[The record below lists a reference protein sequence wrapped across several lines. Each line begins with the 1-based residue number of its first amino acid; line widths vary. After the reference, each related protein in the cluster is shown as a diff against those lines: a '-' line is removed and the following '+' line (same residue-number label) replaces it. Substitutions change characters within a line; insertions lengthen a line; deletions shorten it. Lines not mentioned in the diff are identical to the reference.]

1 MNSLEN
7 YNIVKQKAL
16 STHRPC
22 YPVPQYMS
30 STDAQRVTDARDD
43 LQKAYK
49 KELAKPS
56 SQRNQTLLYD
66 MDVALNPRLC
76 GW

>member
-16 STHRPC
+16 SAHRPC

-30 STDAQRVTDARDD
+30 STDAQRIKGAKED

-49 KELAKPS
+49 KELAKPV
-56 SQRNQTLLYD
+56 SQRNQTLLYE

>member
-7 YNIVKQKAL
+7 YNIIKQRDL
-16 STHRPC
+16 STYRPC
-22 YPVPQYMS
+22 YPIPQNMS
-30 STDAQRVTDARDD
+30 TQDTNRVKNARDD

-49 KELAKPS
+49 KEIAKPA
-56 SQRNQTLLYD
+56 SQRNQTLLYE

>member
-7 YNIVKQKAL
+7 NQVIKQRVL
-16 STHRPC
+16 ENHRPC
-22 YPVPQYMS
+22 YPVSQHMS
-30 STDAQRVTDARDD
+30 KTNANKVSGAREE

-49 KELAKPS
+49 KELAKPV
-56 SQRNQTLLYD
+56 SQRNSSLLYE